1 MKIVFTGGGTGGHFY
16 PIIAVAEQ
24 VHKELSK
31 QKILGAKLYY
41 FSTSPYDKNALFDN
55 EMDFVYIPAGKLRT
69 YFSIQ
74 NFFDLFKTFFGC
86 IVALVQLFR
95 VYPDV
100 VFGKGGYASFPTLV
114 AAIILRIPIVL
125 HESDAAPG
133 RVNAL
138 ISKYAQKIA
147 LSYSDAVDYFKNK
160 EILAHTGQPIREGI
174 INSEREGAYEYLGL
188 NPNLKT
194 IVVIGGSQ
202 GSEIINNAV
211 VDALPTLLEKY
222 QVLHQTGSNNFKE
235 VADRT
240 AVLLENNPH
249 KDRYHPMPFFNLIT
263 MRYVGGIGN
272 VIITRAGS
280 TLFEIALWGVPAIVI
295 PFTVSN
301 NDHAKKNAF
310 AYARA
315 GAGIVI
321 EENNLTASILSSQIS
336 KILDN
341 PEHAEQMSVQARSFG
356 KKDAALKIAEVLVA
370 IALSHET
377 E

>member
-24 VHKELSK
+24 VHKELGK
-31 QKILGAKLYY
+31 QKILGTKLYY

-55 EMDFVYIPAGKLRT
+55 QMDFVYIPAGKLRT

-86 IVALVQLFR
+86 IVALIQLFR

-100 VFGKGGYASFPTLV
+100 VFGKGGYASFPTLI

-133 RVNAL
+133 RVNSL
-138 ISKYAQKIA
+138 ISRYAVRIA
-147 LSYSDAVDYFKNK
+147 LSYPDAVDYFKNK
-160 EILAHTGQPIREGI
+160 EALAYTGQPVREGLI
-174 INSEREGAYEYLGL
+174 VPEREGAYEYLKL

-194 IVVIGGSQ
+194 AVIIGGSQ
-202 GSEIINNAV
+202 GSEIINNALI
-211 VDALPTLLEKY
+211 DALPELLTKY
-222 QVLHQTGSNNFKE
+222 QVLHQTGSRNFDE
-235 VADRT
+235 VVERT
-240 AVLLENNPH
+240 TVLLENNPN
-249 KDRYHPMPFFNLIT
+249 KDRYRPMPFFNLIT
-263 MRYVGGIGN
+263 MRYVGGIGD
-272 VIITRAGS
+272 VVVTRAGS
-280 TLFEIALWGVPAIVI
+280 TLFEISLWGVPAIVI

-315 GAGIVI
+315 GGGIVV
-321 EENNLTASILSSQIS
+321 EENNLTASIITSQIG
-336 KILDN
+336 KILDDTQHR
-341 PEHAEQMSVQARSFG
+341 EHMSTQAKLFAR
-356 KKDAALKIAEVLVA
+356 KDAAIKIAEVLVA
-370 IALSHET
+370 LALSHET